1 MDFMIKYKE
10 NMEIQI
16 VGIFLINYLII

>member
-10 NMEIQI
+10 NMEILI
-16 VGIFLINYLII
+16 AGITLLKYLII